1 MLDEKYDK
9 MKEIGRIER
18 AYLLPLHIIYKL
30 FKYKIQHYITSLK

>member
-18 AYLLPLHIIYKL
+18 AYLLPLHIYKL